1 MTRKTR
7 SYEVTKGTKAFCTIA
22 KDYTQALENY
32 LNTFP
37 QLKKLSGR
45 EWFAE
50 RRLLEENIKIRE
62 I

>member
-1 MTRKTR
+1 MTEKTQI
-7 SYEVTKGTKAFCTIA
+7 YEVINGTGIFSTIA
-22 KDYTQALENY
+22 DDYTQALENY

-50 RRLLEENIKIRE
+50 RKLLESQVSIRRV
-62 I
+62 